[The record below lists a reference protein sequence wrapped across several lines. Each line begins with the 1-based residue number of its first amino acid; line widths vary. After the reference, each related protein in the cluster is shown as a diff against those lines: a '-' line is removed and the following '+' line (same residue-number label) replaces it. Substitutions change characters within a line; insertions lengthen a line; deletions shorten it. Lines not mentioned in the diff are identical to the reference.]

1 MSEFSGKVV
10 LVTGAAGNLGQAVA
24 QALGRVG
31 ARRVLADRSSD
42 RLAKLYSANGA
53 DLLLI
58 GDTDFTRE
66 EAVAQMVKT
75 ALARFGRIDALVN
88 TIGGFTGGKP
98 VHEDDLDSWDRML
111 AINLR
116 TTLLACRAVIPAM
129 IAQGGGGG
137 GRIVTVGARA
147 ALLGGVAG
155 LGAYVAAKSA
165 VIRLTETLAAELKDR
180 EITVNCVLPGTIDT
194 PQNRRDMPKADHS
207 RWVPPAAI
215 ADVIVFL
222 CSDAA
227 RAVSGAS
234 MPVYGRS

>member
-1 MSEFSGKVV
+1 MNELSGKVV
-10 LVTGAAGNLGQAVA
+10 IVTGAAGNLGQAVA
-24 QALGRVG
+24 QALGRAG
-31 ARRVLADRSSD
+31 AQRVLADRSSD
-42 RLAKLYSANGA
+42 RLAKLYPTTGA
-53 DLLLI
+53 EPLLI

-75 ALARFGRIDALVN
+75 ALGRFGRIDALVN

-129 IAQGGGGG
+129 IAQGS
-137 GRIVTVGARA
+137 GRIVNVGARA
-147 ALLGGVAG
+147 ALGGVAG

-180 EITVNCVLPGTIDT
+180 QITVNCVLPGTIDT
-194 PQNRRDMPKADHS
+194 PQNRRDMPNADHS

-222 CSDAA
+222 VSDAA

-234 MPVYGRS
+234 VPVYGRS

>member
-10 LVTGAAGNLGQAVA
+10 MVTGAAGNLGQAVA

-31 ARRVLADRSSD
+31 ARRVLADRSSE
-42 RLAKLYSANGA
+42 RLAKLYPAPGA

-98 VHEDDLDSWDRML
+98 VHEDNLDSWERML

-129 IAQGGGGG
+129 IAQGGG
-137 GRIVTVGARA
+137 RIVTVGARA
-147 ALLGGVAG
+147 ALGGVAG

-194 PQNRRDMPKADHS
+194 PQNRRDIPKADFS

-234 MPVYGRS
+234 VPVYGRS

>member
-1 MSEFSGKVV
+1 MNELSGKVV
-10 LVTGAAGNLGQAVA
+10 IVTGAAGNLGQAVA

-31 ARRVLADRSSD
+31 AQRVLADRSSD
-42 RLAKLYSANGA
+42 RLAKLYPTTGA
-53 DLLLI
+53 EPLLI

-75 ALARFGRIDALVN
+75 ALGRFGRIDALVN

-129 IAQGGGGG
+129 IAQGS
-137 GRIVTVGARA
+137 GRIVNVGARA
-147 ALLGGVAG
+147 ALGGGRSGCLRGREERGDPAHGNPGGRVKG
-155 LGAYVAAKSA
+155 SA
-165 VIRLTETLAAELKDR
+165 NHRQLRA
-180 EITVNCVLPGTIDT
+180 PGHYRY
-194 PQNRRDMPKADHS
+194 PQNRRDMPNADHS

-222 CSDAA
+222 VSDAA

-234 MPVYGRS
+234 VPVYGRS